1 MIWSITQIAEAIAGN
16 QESKALYGSFQLA
29 LWDQQHSIGVGRD
42 SSGKQVLVLPSDS
55 QVAAFD
61 KKYASFSPLVSAEVR
76 GEETVSGMYAILEC
90 KFDVSNPNE
99 AKTLAGVFSGL
110 LEVNETFASAG
121 LSIWAMKR
129 IFEHGL
135 LAPDPQNL
143 IGLIGELS
151 VIAASPVKAL
161 MVEAWHNQNDSV
173 YDFSRNDK
181 RVEVKTTKSPIRHHH
196 FSSNQL
202 PGPSKTSVSIASVN
216 LMVTEIGQTLSDLYS
231 TVISG
236 LPLPLIEK
244 VSRLVIDTIGV
255 PASAVSEPIF
265 DLQGTIASVLFFDA
279 LDIPQP
285 EYPIG
290 VLSVEWKADLS
301 GLEPISSNFLEDSKF

>member
-1 MIWSITQIAEAIAGN
+1 MIWSITQIAEAISEV
-16 QESKALYGSFQLA
+16 QESRAVYGSFQLA
-29 LWDQQHSIGVGRD
+29 LWDQQLSIGVGRD
-42 SSGKQVLVLPSDS
+42 STGKQVLVLPADS

-61 KKYASFSPLVSAEVR
+61 KKFASFSPMVNAEVK
-76 GEETVSGMYAILEC
+76 GEETVSGMYSILEC
-90 KFDVSNPNE
+90 KFDVSNANE
-99 AKTLAGVFSGL
+99 AKTLAGVFAGL
-110 LEVNETFASAG
+110 LEVNETFGTAG

-143 IGLIGELS
+143 TGLIGELS
-151 VIAASPVKAL
+151 VIAASPVKTL
-161 MVEAWHNQNDSV
+161 MVEAWHNINDSV
-173 YDFSRNDK
+173 YDFSMHNK
-181 RVEVKTTKSPIRHHH
+181 RVEVKTTKSAQRHHH

-202 PGPSKTSVSIASVN
+202 PGPSMASVSIASVN
-216 LMVTEIGQTLSDLYS
+216 LMVTEIGQTLNDLYS
-231 TVISG
+231 NVING
-236 LPLPLIEK
+236 LPLPLVEK

-265 DLQGTIASVLFFDA
+265 DLEGTIGSVLFFDA

-285 EYPIG
+285 QYPVG

-301 GLEPISSNFLEDSKF
+301 GLQSINSNFLEDSKS